1 MSDEDEVK
9 AEITQEIIDFIYT
22 SLFTAPD
29 YSSFNETNGVAL
41 GYIEKFQNNEQLS
54 EDQQVTVLKCYDNL
68 LEYHTS
74 GKARSDLANDPNKLD
89 LAEVLAGLFESIGNK
104 ILDGK
109 ASDDERNFFIANEE
123 MYSSIIE
130 WLSGKRHF
138 SSQDREDV
146 MEVWVVA
153 KEQMLI

>member
-1 MSDEDEVK
+1 MGDEDEVK

-22 SLFTAPD
+22 SLFTTQD
-29 YSSFNETNGVAL
+29 HSSFNETYGVAL
-41 GYIEKFQNNEQLS
+41 GYIEKFENNEQLS
-54 EDQQVTVLKCYDNL
+54 EDQQVTVLKCYDDL

-74 GKARSDLANDPNKLD
+74 EKARSDLANDPNKLD

-104 ILDGK
+104 ILEGK

-138 SSQDREDV
+138 TSRDREDV